1 MNLGVLQHRYDT
13 NATTTGLRLLRQK
26 SADELNNRILL
37 GRRSSLVLD
46 LVVFTSKLKKKKN
59 RGDDINHLLRSR
71 GGEVEG
77 DRLPTATGHSCPP
90 ASLRACPAGT
100 PRPRRPRTTTTRRG
114 PAAAGAGASTGSSTA
129 ARRGS
134 ARAPRSR
141 ARPRGRTRTARSTRP
156 CTPPEPRP
164 ARQRPRTAPP
174 RTRRSRA
181 RAHARSGR
189 VRLDSSS
196 RSQRAAPSSSFSSS
210 ASPPWRPCPWRLACF
225 FAFGAG
231 DSTRRRG
238 GGEGAEACG

>member
-46 LVVFTSKLKKKKN
+46 LVVFTSKLKKKKKN

-114 PAAAGAGASTGSSTA
+114 PAAAGAGASTGSPS
-129 ARRGS
+129 
-134 ARAPRSR
+134 P
-141 ARPRGRTRTARSTRP
+141 
-156 CTPPEPRP
+156 
-164 ARQRPRTAPP
+164 
-174 RTRRSRA
+174 
-181 RAHARSGR
+181 
-189 VRLDSSS
+189 
-196 RSQRAAPSSSFSSS
+196 RAAG
-210 ASPPWRPCPWRLACF
+210 SPPPGYFFAESAGGAFFFFFFFLRAAAMASMPLACF

-238 GGEGAEACG
+238 GAEVYCLTFKAWVSPSQSI

>member
-46 LVVFTSKLKKKKN
+46 LVVFTSKLKKKKKN

-156 CTPPEPRP
+156 RTPPAPRS
-164 ARQRPRTAPP
+164 ARQRPRAAPP

-181 RAHARSGR
+181 RAHARPGR
-189 VRLDSSS
+189 LRPDTSS
-196 RSQRAAPSSSFSSS
+196 RSRRAAPSSSSSSSS
-210 ASPPWRPCPWRLACF
+210 APPPWRPCPWLASSLSVRVIRP
-225 FAFGAG
+225 GG
-231 DSTRRRG
+231 VGERRSI
-238 GGEGAEACG
+238 A